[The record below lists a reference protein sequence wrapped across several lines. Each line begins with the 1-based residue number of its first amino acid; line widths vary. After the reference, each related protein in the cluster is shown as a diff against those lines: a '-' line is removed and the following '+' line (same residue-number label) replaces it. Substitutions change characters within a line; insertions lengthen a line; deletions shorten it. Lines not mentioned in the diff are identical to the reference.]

1 MDQFSYIANADT
13 AAISNLYESY
23 LQDSNSVDISWQN
36 FFKGFDFHA
45 KWNGSNGV
53 SNGQVKGSTVASA
66 PADSS
71 MIQKEMAVI
80 SLIKAFRS
88 RGHLL
93 AKTNP
98 IRERKDR
105 RPRLDLKDYAL
116 SDADLDTDFQAGI
129 FLGIGAVS
137 LRKIIESLNTIY
149 AGSIGFEY
157 MYFESPDE

>member
-13 AAISNLYESY
+13 AAISDLYESY
-23 LQDSNSVDISWQN
+23 LKDPNSVDTSWQN

-45 KWNGSNGV
+45 SWNNAEGASNGIK
-53 SNGQVKGSTVASA
+53 SGGTSSPDSSTV
-66 PADSS
+66 
-71 MIQKEMAVI
+71 QKEMAVI

-98 IRERKDR
+98 IRNRKNR
-105 RPRLDLKDYAL
+105 QPRLDLKDYAL
-116 SDADLDTDFQAGI
+116 SEADLDTNFQAGN

-149 AGSIGFEY
+149 AGSVGFEY
-157 MYFESPDE
+157 AYPMYSALI